1 MQEENLSNP
10 DKTIRIVES
19 IALLFF
25 TGIIF
30 RSGSVTVLVV
40 TALIASTLFTIF
52 SIYQRRKSNLVTRK
66 MSNLW
71 HTK

>member
-10 DKTIRIVES
+10 DKAIRIIES
-19 IALLFF
+19 TALLFF

-30 RSGSVTVLVV
+30 RSGSVTILVV

-52 SIYQRRKSNLVTRK
+52 SIYQ
-66 MSNLW
+66 
-71 HTK
+71 